1 MNRSL
6 MTALKALRRFQFQKM
21 CPGRLLMLTATFLS
35 IVLPLIVA
43 AVYYANVGVRNLQ
56 ALIEQR
62 SWS

>member
-1 MNRSL
+1 
-6 MTALKALRRFQFQKM
+6 M

-56 ALIEQR
+56 ALIDQW